1 MDEDEEM
8 PATLEDPAADEEE
21 TRALVEAFE
30 AEQAAQEA
38 QVRDRSRVT
47 PDQPSVTSRPAML
60 EHVSALV
67 GVLAV
72 ESLRAELRGMDVVRG
87 RRRSRARC
95 R

>member
-38 QVRDRSRVT
+38 QVRDS
-47 PDQPSVTSRPAML
+47 PDHSHAIAMHTNALSSQTALCTLTYRYRPAML

-67 GVLAV
+67 GVGL
-72 ESLRAELRGMDVVRG
+72 VRV
-87 RRRSRARC
+87 
-95 R
+95 

>member
-38 QVRDRSRVT
+38 QVRDHSQAIAMHT
-47 PDQPSVTSRPAML
+47 NPLSPPDQPSVHPPT
-60 EHVSALV
+60 
-67 GVLAV
+67 GTD
-72 ESLRAELRGMDVVRG
+72 LRCSSTCPLWLRSWLLRVWGL
-87 RRRSRARC
+87 S
-95 R
+95 

>member
-38 QVRDRSRVT
+38 QVRDHS
-47 PDQPSVTSRPAML
+47 QAIAMPS
-60 EHVSALV
+60 
-67 GVLAV
+67 
-72 ESLRAELRGMDVVRG
+72 
-87 RRRSRARC
+87 
-95 R
+95 

>member
-38 QVRDRSRVT
+38 QVRDHSHATAMHTNALSSRRALCHLPT
-47 PDQPSVTSRPAML
+47 CDARA
-60 EHVSALV
+60 HVGS
-67 GVLAV
+67 G
-72 ESLRAELRGMDVVRG
+72 
-87 RRRSRARC
+87 
-95 R
+95 